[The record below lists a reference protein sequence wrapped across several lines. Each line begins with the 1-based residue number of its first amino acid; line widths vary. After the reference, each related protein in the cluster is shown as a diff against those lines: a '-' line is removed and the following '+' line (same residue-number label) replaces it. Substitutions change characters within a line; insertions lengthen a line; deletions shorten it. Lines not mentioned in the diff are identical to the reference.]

1 MPKSWFEI
9 KSAVNNSA
17 DIYIYDEI
25 GGLGITAV
33 DFANQLSDLGD
44 VSDIRLR
51 INTPGGGV
59 FVGIAIFNLLK
70 NHKANITAYIDGL
83 AASMGSVIAMAAD
96 RIIMPENALMMIHNP
111 WGGAVGDAQEM
122 RKIADV
128 LDKVKSSLMSVYINR
143 SGKTEAEISAIMDA
157 ETWYTG
163 AEAVEAGFA
172 DELAPAMDVAASF
185 DLEKYG
191 FNNGP
196 KPDQKLADN
205 VHPAPSETPEA
216 PQPAAVAAKTNP
228 QIPEEN
234 AMPDQITNQPSATE
248 VLAAEKTRRTSVRA
262 AFEGFDAHR
271 DLLDTCL
278 DNMECSVADAQAKL
292 LAALGKQETPTL
304 GTAATSYSD
313 KDVAAKYRA
322 DVVDSLSFR
331 AGLIAAP
338 QNNGMMG
345 YSLYE
350 LARAA
355 LQRNNISTM
364 GLDKMGIVAAAF
376 THTSGDFGTLLEN
389 VAQKSMMKG
398 FDEAQETFQLWTSKG
413 TLSDFKIASRT
424 DIGTFPN
431 LDVVP
436 EGGEYK
442 YATMND
448 TGETVQLA
456 TYGKLFAITR
466 QAIINDDLS
475 AFTRIP
481 QKMGRAAPRTV
492 GNLVYAIL
500 NNNPAMRDGKALFHA
515 DHKNLITPASAITSD
530 AVALMNTAMR
540 KHKDGD
546 AFLNIMAKYLLC
558 GVERE
563 HEAKK
568 VMASEFMVGG
578 DENKTT
584 PNTVRNTLDVIS
596 DPRLAASSWFT
607 AADGNMHDT
616 VEVSYLDGVETPH
629 LEQQNGWNVD
639 GVEFKVRLDA
649 GVKALDYRG
658 LNKNAGA

>member
-9 KSAVNNSA
+9 KAAADNSA

-25 GGLGITAV
+25 GYWGITAV
-33 DFANQLSDLGD
+33 DFAAQLKELGA
-44 VSDIRLR
+44 VST
-51 INTPGGGV
+51 INLHINSPGGNV
-59 FVGIAIFNLLK
+59 FDGIAIFNLLK
-70 NHKANITAYIDGL
+70 NHKASVTAYVDGL
-83 AASMGSVIAMAAD
+83 AASMGSVIPMAAD
-96 RIIMPENALMMIHNP
+96 RIVMPENALMMIHNP
-111 WGGAVGDAQEM
+111 WGGAVGEAEEM
-122 RKIADV
+122 RKMADV
-128 LDKVKSSLMSVYINR
+128 LDKIKSSLMSVYINR
-143 SGKTEAEISAIMDA
+143 TGKTEEEISAIMDA

-163 AEAVEAGFA
+163 AEAVAAGFA
-172 DELAPAMDVAASF
+172 DELAPSLEVAASF
-185 DLEKYG
+185 DYEKYG
-191 FNNGP
+191 FTNGP
-196 KPDQKLADN
+196 KPEQN
-205 VHPAPSETPEA
+205 PATPE
-216 PQPAAVAAKTNP
+216 PKPAAVAAPQQP
-228 QIPEEN
+228 QIPEEKE
-234 AMPDQITNQPSATE
+234 MPTPQDKQPTATE
-248 VLAAEKTRRTSVRA
+248 VLAAEKTRRTEVRA

-271 DLLDTCL
+271 DLMDACL
-278 DNMECSVADAQAKL
+278 DDMECSVSDAQSKL
-292 LAALGKQETPTL
+292 LAALGKKETPTL
-304 GTAATSYSD
+304 GTAATSYTD
-313 KDVAAKYRA
+313 ETVAAKYRA
-322 DVVDSLSFR
+322 DVVDALSFR

-345 YSLYE
+345 HTLYQ
-350 LARAA
+350 LAHAA
-355 LQRNNISTM
+355 LKRINYNMS

-376 THTSGDFGTLLEN
+376 THTSDDFGKLLEN
-389 VAQKSMMKG
+389 VAYKSMMKG
-398 FDEAQETFQLWTSKG
+398 FDEAEETFQRWTSKG
-413 TLSDFKIASRT
+413 SLSDFKIASRVDT
-424 DIGTFPN
+424 GVFPD

-456 TYGKLFAITR
+456 TYGKMFSITR

-481 QKMGRAAPRTV
+481 QKMGRAAPRTI

-500 NNNPAMRDGKALFHA
+500 NNNPTMGDGKTLFHA
-515 DHKNLITPASAITSD
+515 DHKNLITPAAGITTES
-530 AVALMNTAMR
+530 VAAMATAMR

-546 AFLNIMAKYLLC
+546 AFLNVMAKYLLC

-568 VMASEFMVGG
+568 TLASEYSVGG

-584 PNTVRNTLDVIS
+584 PNTVRNTLEVIS
-596 DPRLAASSWFT
+596 DPRLAESPWFT
-607 AADGNMHDT
+607 AADPGMHDT
-616 VEVSYLDGVETPH
+616 IEVQYLDGVETPH

-649 GVKALDYRG
+649 GVKALAYQG